1 MRGFYSTY
9 DHKEKRFGFAPHSLS
24 TKKSPQR
31 GEVPLEELPVV
42 LGVWDYVIIG
52 IAIVVLLT
60 IVILI
65 LYYFCCLP
73 LGYVAKVEIKEDQ
86 FFKKTEVVSL
96 LQELNDH

>member
-1 MRGFYSTY
+1 LRGFYSTY

-65 LYYFCCLP
+65 LYYLRCLP
-73 LGYVAKVEIKEDQ
+73 LGYLTKVEI
-86 FFKKTEVVSL
+86 
-96 LQELNDH
+96 